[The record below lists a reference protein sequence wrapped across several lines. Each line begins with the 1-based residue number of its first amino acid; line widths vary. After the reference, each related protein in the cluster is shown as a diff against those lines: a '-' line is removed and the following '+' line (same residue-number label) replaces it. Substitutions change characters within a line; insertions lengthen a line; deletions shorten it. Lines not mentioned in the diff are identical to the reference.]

1 VSLHKDEAIVLSK
14 RAYGE
19 SDRIIHLFTLH
30 AGKVSAIAKG
40 AGKSQKR
47 FMNTLEPFNHIGVEY
62 FEKHG
67 RGMVRI
73 ENADLVS
80 GNSGIETSMKRM
92 CSASFFTE
100 FVDRMTREKEPH
112 GSLFLALKEFIGF
125 ACDEDPL
132 YPDILHYEL
141 KMLDILGYHPNFDT
155 CVFCGAAI
163 NDEEKVYFSR
173 ERGGILCGLCSR
185 SLPHRRW
192 SPGLVRGFLAVKK
205 RENGF
210 PTRSLEREA
219 QELMEGFMTYHV
231 DLDLKSYKLL
241 KLMAF

>member
-1 VSLHKDEAIVLSK
+1 MSLHKDEAIVLSK

-19 SDRIIHLFTLH
+19 SDRIIHLFTLR

-47 FMNTLEPFNHIGVEY
+47 FANTLEPFNHIGVEY
-62 FEKHG
+62 FEKYD

-73 ENADLVS
+73 ENADLMS

-100 FVDRMTREKEPH
+100 FVDRMTREREPYS
-112 GSLFLALKEFIGF
+112 GLFLALKEFIGL
-125 ACDEDPL
+125 ARSQDPA

-155 CVFCGAAI
+155 CVFCGTAI

-173 ERGGILCGLCSR
+173 ERGGILCGACSR

-192 SPGLVRGFLAVKK
+192 SPGLVQGFLAVKK
-205 RENGF
+205 RETGF
-210 PTRSLEREA
+210 ETRSLEHEA
-219 QELMEGFMTYHV
+219 QELMESFITYHI
-231 DLDLKSYKLL
+231 DTDFKSYKFL
-241 KLMAF
+241 KLMVF

>member
-1 VSLHKDEAIVLSK
+1 MSLHKDEAIVLSK

-30 AGKVSAIAKG
+30 AGKMSAIAKG

-47 FMNTLEPFNHIGVEY
+47 FVNTLEPFNHIGVEY

-67 RGMVRI
+67 WGMVRI

-100 FVDRMTREKEPH
+100 FVDRMTREREPH
-112 GSLFLALKEFIGF
+112 GSLFAALKEFIGF
-125 ACDEDPL
+125 ARSQDPA

-141 KMLDILGYHPNFDT
+141 RMLDILGYHPNFDT
-155 CVFCGAAI
+155 CVYCGTAI
-163 NDEEKVYFSR
+163 NDEDKIYFSR
-173 ERGGILCGLCSR
+173 ERGGILCGACSR

-192 SPGLVRGFLAVKK
+192 SPGLMQGVLAIKK
-205 RENGF
+205 RETVF
-210 PTRSLEREA
+210 QTRSLEHEA
-219 QELMEGFMTYHV
+219 QELMESFITYHV
-231 DLDLKSYKLL
+231 DLDFKSYKLL
-241 KLMAF
+241 KLMVF

>member
-1 VSLHKDEAIVLSK
+1 M
-14 RAYGE
+14 
-19 SDRIIHLFTLH
+19 LH

-47 FMNTLEPFNHIGVEY
+47 FINILEPFNHIKVEY

-100 FVDRMTREKEPH
+100 FVDRIMREREPH
-112 GSLFLALKEFIGF
+112 DSLFMALHEFIGF
-125 ACDEDPL
+125 ARTQDPA

-163 NDEEKVYFSR
+163 DDEEKVYFSR
-173 ERGGILCGLCSR
+173 ERGGILCDPCSR
-185 SLPHRRW
+185 SLPHRRC
-192 SPGLVRGFLAVKK
+192 SPGLMQGFITMKK
-205 RENGF
+205 KETGF
-210 PTRSLEREA
+210 PTRLLEREA
-219 QELMEGFMTYHV
+219 QELMEGFIAYHV
-231 DLDLKSYKLL
+231 DLDFRSYKLL
-241 KLMAF
+241 KLMVF

>member
-1 VSLHKDEAIVLSK
+1 MSLHKDEAIVLSK

-19 SDRIIHLFTLH
+19 SDRIIHLFTLR

-47 FMNTLEPFNHIGVEY
+47 FANTLEPFNHIGVEY
-62 FEKHG
+62 FEKYD

-73 ENADLVS
+73 ENADLMS

-100 FVDRMTREKEPH
+100 FVDRMTREREPYS
-112 GSLFLALKEFIGF
+112 GLFLALKEFIGL
-125 ACDEDPL
+125 ARSQDPA

-155 CVFCGAAI
+155 CVFCGTAI

-173 ERGGILCGLCSR
+173 ERGGILCGACSR

-192 SPGLVRGFLAVKK
+192 SPGLVQGFLAVKK
-205 RENGF
+205 RETGF
-210 PTRSLEREA
+210 ETRSLEHEA
-219 QELMEGFMTYHV
+219 QELMESFITYHV
-231 DLDLKSYKLL
+231 DLDFKSYKLL
-241 KLMAF
+241 KLTVF

>member
-19 SDRIIHLFTLH
+19 SDRIIHLFTLR

-47 FMNTLEPFNHIGVEY
+47 FANTLEPFNHIGVEY
-62 FEKHG
+62 FEKYD

-73 ENADLVS
+73 ENADLMS

-100 FVDRMTREKEPH
+100 FVDRMTREREPYS
-112 GSLFLALKEFIGF
+112 GLFLALKEFIGL
-125 ACDEDPL
+125 ARSQDPA

-155 CVFCGAAI
+155 CVFCGTAI

-173 ERGGILCGLCSR
+173 ERGGILCGACSR

-192 SPGLVRGFLAVKK
+192 SPGLVQGFLAVKK
-205 RENGF
+205 RETGF
-210 PTRSLEREA
+210 ETRSLEHEA
-219 QELMEGFMTYHV
+219 QELMESFITYHV
-231 DLDLKSYKLL
+231 DLDFKSYKLL
-241 KLMAF
+241 KLTVF